1 MNTVLASQSD
11 IRGSGYTAV
20 SALRNSAGIDIPVR
34 SSNTLGEK
42 SLPTAHADAS
52 DLKKDN
58 DREMRAHDAKNWLAS
73 NAWVNTVNKR
83 TLTLGPHWD
92 QLQGALT
99 TIIKQFTDQKV
110 KKNVCC
116 QMLWAFFRLN

>member
-1 MNTVLASQSD
+1 MTMK
-11 IRGSGYTAV
+11 YMHTMPKT
-20 SALRNSAGIDIPVR
+20 GI
-34 SSNTLGEK
+34 
-42 SLPTAHADAS
+42 
-52 DLKKDN
+52 
-58 DREMRAHDAKNWLAS
+58 AS

-110 KKNVCC
+110 KKNVSL
-116 QMLWAFFRLN
+116 QKPLHMRLFLLELT